1 MERLNQQEFRKRLIR
16 HTQGG
21 EAFVPMD
28 ELLTELK
35 ISDVGIVPEGVPYSI
50 FQQFSH
56 LCLAQ
61 RDIIDFSLNPS
72 HQPLAWPEDYW
83 PDDLAPENSEA
94 WESLKDQYL
103 EDRARWCDFILTTD
117 QALTDPIPHGNG
129 QTYLREALLIIEH
142 TAYHTGEI
150 LVLMRLLGIR

>member
-1 MERLNQQEFRKRLIR
+1 M
-16 HTQGG
+16 
-21 EAFVPMD
+21 
-28 ELLTELK
+28 
-35 ISDVGIVPEGVPYSI
+35 
-50 FQQFSH
+50 
-56 LCLAQ
+56 
-61 RDIIDFSLNPS
+61 
-72 HQPLAWPEDYW
+72 WPEDYW

-103 EDRARWCDFILTTD
+103 EDRVRWCDFILTTD